1 MSIEEINPEV
11 YFQFTGKA
19 FDPASLPRKVDFQ
32 AKYQLVRR
40 LTPRDIVVR
49 DRASA
54 VLFTVNI
61 SQVGNSAIKLFS
73 ALVGIVSAKRLS
85 EPNPFGHYCQYLD
98 SFRDETNIYILY
110 EYKEELHGAHRTG
123 ELQGLFEES

>member
-1 MSIEEINPEV
+1 MSIDDINPQE
-11 YFQFTGKA
+11 YSQFTGKA
-19 FDPASLPRKVDFQ
+19 FDPASLPRKVNFQ

-54 VLFTVNI
+54 MLFTVNI
-61 SQVGNSAIKLFS
+61 SQVGNSAVNLFS
-73 ALVGIVSAKRLS
+73 ALFGIVSAKRLS
-85 EPNPFGHYCQYLD
+85 EPNPFGRYCQYLD

-110 EYKEELHGAHRTG
+110 EYKEELHGAHRAG
-123 ELQGLFEES
+123 ELQGLFE